1 MFCSKRFVCL
11 ALISFS
17 VLANQVHAGKF
28 SPSTEVQENIKI
40 LIETRNC
47 PQCDLS
53 GANLSRFDLSGA
65 NLDGVNLSRSKLTL
79 ANLSGAN
86 LQNADL
92 REANFAGA
100 DLANTDMRGADLTGT
115 IFVGAYMVGAL
126 MDGQMINTKP
136 YASDDIS
143 DVEESVY
150 VEDTV
155 KSKKPQETEEM
166 TIGTRRD
173 FDETPPVVPAI
184 VIGEKATIGKEVV
197 DPVTNVTFAYKEKS
211 NKMLPSQSAV
221 APDAKVAPAISE
233 VRILEDGIVPEDL
246 PEIVE
251 TKKDLVPEASTKVF
265 VGKAPQVEG
274 TLLVNEAFA
283 EASEAE
289 VDTPVYKDSENG
301 EKVLPAE
308 VETEANVE
316 AVNLPLEPMEVVV
329 VETIKQEN
337 EGVEEESTQ
346 SLDLTEEATEG
357 LTKEEESK
365 GIVQSVLN
373 IFTSAEPST
382 EVLRNAAI
390 LLDSNSC
397 YGCDLQGVNLSGEN
411 LDGAD
416 LEGANLSNAILKDI
430 DLEGANLKGAN
441 LSGVDLSGAD
451 LSEADLY
458 KADLS
463 GANLSDANLGK
474 ALLDDVNL
482 TGVIG
487 DNSPG
492 ILLLDAE

>member
-1 MFCSKRFVCL
+1 
-11 ALISFS
+11 
-17 VLANQVHAGKF
+17 
-28 SPSTEVQENIKI
+28 
-40 LIETRNC
+40 
-47 PQCDLS
+47 
-53 GANLSRFDLSGA
+53 
-65 NLDGVNLSRSKLTL
+65 
-79 ANLSGAN
+79 
-86 LQNADL
+86 
-92 REANFAGA
+92 
-100 DLANTDMRGADLTGT
+100 
-115 IFVGAYMVGAL
+115 
-126 MDGQMINTKP
+126 
-136 YASDDIS
+136 
-143 DVEESVY
+143 
-150 VEDTV
+150 
-155 KSKKPQETEEM
+155 
-166 TIGTRRD
+166 
-173 FDETPPVVPAI
+173 
-184 VIGEKATIGKEVV
+184 
-197 DPVTNVTFAYKEKS
+197 
-211 NKMLPSQSAV
+211 
-221 APDAKVAPAISE
+221 
-233 VRILEDGIVPEDL
+233 
-246 PEIVE
+246 
-251 TKKDLVPEASTKVF
+251 
-265 VGKAPQVEG
+265 
-274 TLLVNEAFA
+274 
-283 EASEAE
+283 
-289 VDTPVYKDSENG
+289 ENG

-373 IFTSAEPST
+373 MFISAEPST

-487 DNSPG
+487 ANIPG
-492 ILLLDAE
+492 ILLLDVE